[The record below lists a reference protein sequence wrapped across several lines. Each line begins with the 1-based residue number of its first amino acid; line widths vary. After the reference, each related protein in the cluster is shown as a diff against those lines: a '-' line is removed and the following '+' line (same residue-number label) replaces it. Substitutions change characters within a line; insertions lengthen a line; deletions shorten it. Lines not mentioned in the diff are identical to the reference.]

1 MSEVNSS
8 ICISEIINQMGS
20 NSLLNYYYKPGDNLD
35 FCLFECFNNNV
46 EVVKKKLKHMEDF
59 NPLFCFVYLLM
70 VWLVLLF
77 L

>member
-46 EVVKKKLKHMEDF
+46 EVVKKS
-59 NPLFCFVYLLM
+59 
-70 VWLVLLF
+70 
-77 L
+77 